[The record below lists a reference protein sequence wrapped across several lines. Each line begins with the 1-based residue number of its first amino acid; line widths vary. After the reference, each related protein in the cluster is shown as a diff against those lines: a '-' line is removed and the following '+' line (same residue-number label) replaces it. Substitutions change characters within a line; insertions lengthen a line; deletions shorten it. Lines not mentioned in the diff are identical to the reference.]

1 MQNIS
6 NLEESHDDSMEC
18 KVKEVKMEQ
27 LEKWNSILLM
37 IEATKESS
45 QEEKE
50 ALFKEIA
57 RQSEKN
63 R

>member
-1 MQNIS
+1 VQNIS

-37 IEATKESS
+37 IEATKDSS
-45 QEEKE
+45 QE
-50 ALFKEIA
+50 
-57 RQSEKN
+57 
-63 R
+63 